1 MTDVPQLPAI
11 PVELYE
17 TFTTDE
23 NGTRIA
29 LRFEDGTRL
38 SIDFGPES
46 PEAEEFLHLLTRI
59 VNDRL
64 RRIASRGVEITDFV
78 PPEGGDRQ

>member
-23 NGTRIA
+23 NGTRVA

-46 PEAEEFLHLLTRI
+46 P
-59 VNDRL
+59 RL
-64 RRIASRGVEITDFV
+64 RSSSTSSRAS
-78 PPEGGDRQ
+78 